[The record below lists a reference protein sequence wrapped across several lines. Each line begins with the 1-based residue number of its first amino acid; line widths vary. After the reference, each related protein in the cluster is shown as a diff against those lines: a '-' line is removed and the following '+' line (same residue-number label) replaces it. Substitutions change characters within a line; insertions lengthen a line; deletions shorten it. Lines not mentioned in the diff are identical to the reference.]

1 MANLY
6 DENNLRVVRLQIVDE
21 ITGEPLDYVNV
32 RTNAASV
39 NFSNGEFLEDA
50 FKTLTKSVNTLKV
63 DTTKQRQDFEHHLLT
78 GGHVIPDKI
87 DNAIIKT
94 EWNVFQ

>member
-39 NFSNGEFLEDA
+39 NFSNGEFLFI
-50 FKTLTKSVNTLKV
+50 FK
-63 DTTKQRQDFEHHLLT
+63 
-78 GGHVIPDKI
+78 
-87 DNAIIKT
+87 
-94 EWNVFQ
+94 